1 MHCKVQEQLRPNIQ
15 IKITPQIHLETYWVW
30 HLGAFKFWQKG
41 SSKSCQTTEWHVC
54 LNSNGVSWNTS
65 IIRSILYKV
74 EISSDLEKT
83 KICIQITKASFDKT
97 KLFIASENHSPY
109 ENLQNPN
116 DTITTTNLSVVGS
129 GPMWAPAVPVTQ

>member
-1 MHCKVQEQLRPNIQ
+1 MQCKVQEQQTPNIQ
-15 IKITPQIHLETYWVW
+15 IQIHLATYWVW
-30 HLGAFKFWQKG
+30 HLGAFEFWQKG

-65 IIRSILYKV
+65 IISSILYKV
-74 EISSDLEKT
+74 EISSDHEIK
-83 KICIQITKASFDKT
+83 KACIQITKASFDKT

-109 ENLQNPN
+109 ENLQSN

-129 GPMWAPAVPVTQ
+129 GPMWAPAVQVTQKNH